1 MSVVASSLNPLF
13 HQRFDMKITEFERGE
28 NNEIIAVLEDGSKQI
43 LSFDY
48 VAQHRPQVGDEIVVE
63 E

>member
-1 MSVVASSLNPLF
+1 
-13 HQRFDMKITEFERGE
+13 MKITEFERGE

-48 VAQHRPQVGDEIVVE
+48 VAQHRPQVGDEIVE
-63 E
+63 DDSKND